1 MRENLSLKGNIA
13 FTLIELLVVITII
26 VIMMVLVFPALQKAR
41 DNANNTK
48 CASNLR
54 KMGAGLM
61 AYVSDHDGALIP
73 GAVSLGGDY
82 PFWYHTLDAYM
93 GNQEGGNTM
102 NFASGNRP
110 AWQCCPS
117 KVFNKAEMN
126 GFTVGYGWNYYGENA
141 STGGGG
147 QGGFGNEP
155 VDNGDG
161 YGGSSK
167 LAQVT
172 KPSQTIIIGDSKDLE
187 VQRNNTFQ
195 NIYLYP
201 PPDAWFSSQRARR
214 HSGRGNYLF
223 LDGHVESLPPTFD
236 AFAGYFLKVK

>member
-1 MRENLSLKGNIA
+1 MRRKPFFQGSKA
-13 FTLIELLVVITII
+13 FTLIELLVVIAILA
-26 VIMMVLVFPALQKAR
+26 IMIALVLPAMKNAR
-41 DNANNTK
+41 DSGNNKK
-48 CASNLR
+48 CVSNLMQ
-54 KMGAGLM
+54 MGVGLM

-73 GAVSLGGDY
+73 GAVSAGGY
-82 PFWYHTLDAYM
+82 PLWYHTLDAYM

-167 LAQVT
+167 MIQVT
-172 KPSQTIIIGDSKDLE
+172 KPSLTIIIGDSKDLE
-187 VQRNNTFQ
+187 VQRKNTFQ

-201 PPDAWFSSQRARR
+201 PPDSYFS
-214 HSGRGNYLF
+214 
-223 LDGHVESLPPTFD
+223 
-236 AFAGYFLKVK
+236 

>member
-1 MRENLSLKGNIA
+1 MRRKPFFQGSKA
-13 FTLIELLVVITII
+13 FTLIELLVVIAILA
-26 VIMMVLVFPALQKAR
+26 IMIALVLPAMKNAR
-41 DNANNTK
+41 DSGNNKK
-48 CASNLR
+48 CVSNLMQ
-54 KMGAGLM
+54 MGVGLM

-73 GAVSLGGDY
+73 GAITTVGA
-82 PFWYHTLDAYM
+82 WYHELDAYM
-93 GNQEGGNTM
+93 GNQEGGSRS
-102 NFASGNRP
+102 NFMSGNRP
-110 AWQCCPS
+110 KWQCCPA
-117 KVFNKAEMN
+117 KVFNQAEMDA
-126 GFTVGYGWNYYGENA
+126 FTVGYGWNYYGENA
-141 STGGGG
+141 STGGGR

-167 LAQVT
+167 MIQVT
-172 KPSQTIIIGDSKDLE
+172 KPSQTIIIGDSKDLD

-223 LDGHVESLPPTFD
+223 LDGHVESLPPAFD
-236 AFAGYFLKVK
+236 DFASYFLKVK